1 MFDGYWDAFER
12 FVRAAGHDFEL
23 RKLGSHA
30 YFRRVRIDG
39 VPVSHAHFA
48 VAVSTSGSH
57 LRPAG
62 ARVQLVLEG
71 KSASHYAPELAA
83 RRSQVD
89 GKIPGVYWLRGS
101 GKASHIEVRTAH
113 HLDQQGSWDT
123 DFAWMLERLSE
134 FQRVLGPRVQEAR
147 RHL

>member
-1 MFDGYWDAFER
+1 MYDKYWDAFER
-12 FVRAAGHDFEL
+12 FVRAAGHHFEL

-30 YFRRVRIDG
+30 HFRRVRIDG

-48 VAVSTSGSH
+48 VAITASGSH
-57 LRPAG
+57 VRPAG
-62 ARVQLVLEG
+62 VRVQLVLEG
-71 KSASHYAPELAA
+71 KFASHYAPELVAQ
-83 RRSQVD
+83 RSQID
-89 GKIPGVYWLRGS
+89 REIPEVHWLRGS

-123 DFAWMLERLSE
+123 DVAWMLERLSE

-147 RHL
+147 RRL